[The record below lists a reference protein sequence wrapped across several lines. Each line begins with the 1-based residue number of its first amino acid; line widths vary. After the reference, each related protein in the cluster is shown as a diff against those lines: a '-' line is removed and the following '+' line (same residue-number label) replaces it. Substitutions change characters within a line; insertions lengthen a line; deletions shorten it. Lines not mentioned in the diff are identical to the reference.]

1 MADNVVLIGM
11 MGSGK
16 TTVGR
21 AVADQAG
28 MDFVDLDEMVE
39 DRAGMGIPDIFA
51 QSGEGRF
58 RELETEALRELVAAH
73 HTVLATGGGIVTRA
87 ENRRLL
93 RELGKV
99 FWLDAPAE
107 TLLSRIGDDENRPML
122 RGGDPLKR
130 IEALLAERRE
140 FYGEASDIHLDTSEL
155 QPDEIAERI
164 VADIEQN
171 QPEESDVFATIV
183 AIDGPVGSGKSSVAK
198 ALANRL
204 GFVHVDTGAMYRC
217 VTLEV
222 MRRGVAFDDAEGM
235 TKVAHEVDIR
245 FEDPDDAEGGTVPA
259 EKRIFLDGQDVTE
272 AIRSPEVSRNTSP
285 VADVATVRAEMV
297 RLQRQLALR
306 GRSVLEGRDISS
318 VVVPEARWQ
327 IYLTASLDERV
338 GRRLRQYEAKGTP
351 VDRDELR
358 RDVAA
363 RDERDRSRPQGALK
377 LSPEATIFD
386 TTGIELDEV
395 VETLSAMIENLKPLA
410 SGR

>member
-155 QPDEIAERI
+155 RPRRDRRAHRCRHRAEP
-164 VADIEQN
+164 AGGE
-171 QPEESDVFATIV
+171 
-183 AIDGPVGSGKSSVAK
+183 
-198 ALANRL
+198 
-204 GFVHVDTGAMYRC
+204 RC
-217 VTLEV
+217 VRHHRGD
-222 MRRGVAFDDAEGM
+222 RRAGGEREEFGGKGARQQAGFRACGHGRHVPLRDARG
-235 TKVAHEVDIR
+235 
-245 FEDPDDAEGGTVPA
+245 DAP
-259 EKRIFLDGQDVTE
+259 R
-272 AIRSPEVSRNTSP
+272 RR
-285 VADVATVRAEMV
+285 VR
-297 RLQRQLALR
+297 
-306 GRSVLEGRDISS
+306 
-318 VVVPEARWQ
+318 
-327 IYLTASLDERV
+327 
-338 GRRLRQYEAKGTP
+338 
-351 VDRDELR
+351 
-358 RDVAA
+358 
-363 RDERDRSRPQGALK
+363 
-377 LSPEATIFD
+377 
-386 TTGIELDEV
+386 
-395 VETLSAMIENLKPLA
+395 
-410 SGR
+410 